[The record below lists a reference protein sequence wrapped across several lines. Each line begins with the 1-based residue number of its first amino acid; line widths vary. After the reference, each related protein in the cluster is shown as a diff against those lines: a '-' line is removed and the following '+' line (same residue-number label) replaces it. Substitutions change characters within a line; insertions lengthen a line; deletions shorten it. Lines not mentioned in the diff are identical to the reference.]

1 MRLVGL
7 MGHPCSRMAV
17 MPTPSPDRIVLTDTQ
32 RGDLDRLA
40 RAGRTEQRLALRA
53 GIVLAAADGHP
64 NARIAASLGVCEDTA
79 RKWRHRWCAAPGV
92 SSLGDAKRCG
102 RPAVFTAVQVAQ
114 VKALACTPPEDS
126 GLPLSKWSCPELAVQ
141 AVSGGIC
148 ESISPSTVRRWL
160 SEDALKPWQFQSWI
174 FITDPDFEP
183 KAQRVLD
190 LYQRMWDGKPLG
202 RRDYVISADEKTSI
216 QARCRCHPTL
226 PPGKSRMMRV
236 NHDYHR
242 RGAVAYLAAYD
253 VHRAKVHGRC
263 EDTTGIVPFAALV
276 EQVMTQEPY
285 KSADRVFWVVDN
297 GSSHR
302 GQAAIDR
309 LTEQFPN
316 AIMVHTPVHASW
328 LNQVEIFFS
337 IVQRKV
343 LSPNDFDDLDV
354 VIERLAAFETRYNQ
368 AAKPFKWKFTTT
380 DLADLMD
387 RLDRHRPAITSD
399 PAQPRAA

>member
-1 MRLVGL
+1 
-7 MGHPCSRMAV
+7 
-17 MPTPSPDRIVLTDTQ
+17 MPMISPDRIELTEAQ
-32 RGDLDRLA
+32 RGDLDRLV

-64 NARIAASLGVCEDTA
+64 NARIAASLGICEDTA

-92 SSLGDAKRCG
+92 SSLGDAHRSG
-102 RPAVFTAVQVAQ
+102 RRPVFTPVQVAQ
-114 VKALACTPPEDS
+114 VKAIACTPPKDA
-126 GLPLSKWSCPELAVQ
+126 GQPLSRWSCPELARQ
-141 AVSGGIC
+141 AVTAGIC
-148 ESISPSTVRRWL
+148 RSISPSTVRRWL
-160 SEDALKPWQFQSWI
+160 SEDALKPWQYQSWI
-174 FITDPDFEP
+174 FITDPDFQP

-202 RRDYVISADEKTSI
+202 PNDYVISADEKTSI

-226 PPGKSRMMRV
+226 PPGKARMMRV

-253 VHRAKVHGRC
+253 VHRARIHGRC

-309 LTEQFPN
+309 LTEQFAN
-316 AIMVHTPVHASW
+316 TIMVHTPVHASW

-354 VIERLAAFETRYNQ
+354 VVERLAAFEERYNQ

-380 DLADLMD
+380 DLAVLLD
-387 RLDRHRPAITSD
+387 RLDQHRQAISTD

>member
-1 MRLVGL
+1 MT
-7 MGHPCSRMAV
+7 A
-17 MPTPSPDRIVLTDTQ
+17 MPMISPDRIELTEAQ
-32 RGDLDRLA
+32 RGDLDRLV

-64 NARIAASLGVCEDTA
+64 NARIAASLGICEDTA

-92 SSLGDAKRCG
+92 SSLGDAHRSG
-102 RPAVFTAVQVAQ
+102 RRPVFTPVQVAQ
-114 VKALACTPPEDS
+114 VKAIACTPPKDA
-126 GLPLSKWSCPELAVQ
+126 GQPLSRWSCPELARQ
-141 AVSGGIC
+141 AVTAGIC
-148 ESISPSTVRRWL
+148 RSISPSTVRRWL
-160 SEDALKPWQFQSWI
+160 SEDALKPWQYQSWI
-174 FITDPDFEP
+174 FITDPDFQP

-202 RRDYVISADEKTSI
+202 PNDYVISADEKTSI

-226 PPGKSRMMRV
+226 PPGKARMMRV

-253 VHRAKVHGRC
+253 VHRAQIHGRC

-309 LTEQFPN
+309 LTEQFAN
-316 AIMVHTPVHASW
+316 TIMVHTPVHASW

-354 VIERLAAFETRYNQ
+354 VVERLAAFEERYNQ

-380 DLADLMD
+380 DLAVLLD
-387 RLDRHRPAITSD
+387 RLDQHRQAISTD